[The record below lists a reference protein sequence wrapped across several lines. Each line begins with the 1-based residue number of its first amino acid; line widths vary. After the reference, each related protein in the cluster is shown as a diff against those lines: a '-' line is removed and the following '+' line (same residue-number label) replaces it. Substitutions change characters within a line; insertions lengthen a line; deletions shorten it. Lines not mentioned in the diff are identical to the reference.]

1 MVSVTDIVGVSIWGV
16 FTAIA
21 CVCVVLLWQRTEV
34 PRPVMGEAHDNSM
47 RQQLEVEMESIP
59 RNMSDVT
66 SSDPPE
72 IDDAASVSSVD
83 DDDANSG
90 NSENSE
96 NSGNSG
102 GCEEEA
108 KTEDNESSVDT
119 NAYEEDNEEE
129 DGTAPADDSE

>member
-72 IDDAASVSSVD
+72 IDDAASISSPV
-83 DDDANSG
+83 
-90 NSENSE
+90 
-96 NSGNSG
+96 
-102 GCEEEA
+102 
-108 KTEDNESSVDT
+108 NERGRS
-119 NAYEEDNEEE
+119 
-129 DGTAPADDSE
+129 

>member
-1 MVSVTDIVGVSIWGV
+1 
-16 FTAIA
+16 
-21 CVCVVLLWQRTEV
+21 
-34 PRPVMGEAHDNSM
+34 MGEAHDNSM
-47 RQQLEVEMESIP
+47 RQQLEVEMESLP

-72 IDDAASVSSVD
+72 IDDAASISSVDD

-90 NSENSE
+90 DSGNSE

-119 NAYEEDNEEE
+119 PR
-129 DGTAPADDSE
+129 G